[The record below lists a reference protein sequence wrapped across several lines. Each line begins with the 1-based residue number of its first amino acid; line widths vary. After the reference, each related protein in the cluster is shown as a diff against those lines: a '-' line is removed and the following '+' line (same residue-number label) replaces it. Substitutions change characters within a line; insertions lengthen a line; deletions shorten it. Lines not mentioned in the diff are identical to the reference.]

1 MEDKKKQGE
10 GLLKTGGYAALFSL
24 FMFMFGSDG
33 AGFIGCFFAIIMLFA
48 GAIAQSSAAVSAA
61 VGDGKM
67 VLQQAQ
73 DGQWTWVQQ
82 GGAENPVASMAFN
95 DQNNQILSRVIS
107 EVRNGSNLESLESS
121 ELKILAQ
128 AYGVD
133 AGSEEQKILSLQA
146 SPLAAKAL
154 KLGAGAAIGAAAI
167 GGATM
172 ISKATKA
179 AKEKQEAVNS
189 TVDEFIEEVEQ
200 FVPVPAIGEEG
211 IIEEEIIEEVVIE
224 EDIIEEVVIEEVVIE
239 EDIIEEVVIEE
250 DIIEEDIIEEGII
263 EEVVI
268 KEGIIE
274 EIELSDGIDTPLE
287 HAIQSLDLAR
297 LSSERKVIL
306 DQLSDKYSMTVKIS
320 KIERTLLGE
329 ASYRG
334 GTSLHGLIDGG
345 PFSGLI
351 QLHVDIEEH
360 GFEIGDNVLL
370 RASLEDYRSSLK
382 RAVLKVDSI
391 QG

>member
-200 FVPVPAIGEEG
+200 FVPVPAIGEED

-224 EDIIEEVVIEEVVIE
+224 EDIIEEVVIE

>member
-1 MEDKKKQGE
+1 
-10 GLLKTGGYAALFSL
+10 
-24 FMFMFGSDG
+24 
-33 AGFIGCFFAIIMLFA
+33 MLFA

-200 FVPVPAIGEEG
+200 FVPVPAIGEED

>member
-1 MEDKKKQGE
+1 M
-10 GLLKTGGYAALFSL
+10 
-24 FMFMFGSDG
+24 
-33 AGFIGCFFAIIMLFA
+33 
-48 GAIAQSSAAVSAA
+48 
-61 VGDGKM
+61 
-67 VLQQAQ
+67 
-73 DGQWTWVQQ
+73 
-82 GGAENPVASMAFN
+82 
-95 DQNNQILSRVIS
+95 
-107 EVRNGSNLESLESS
+107 
-121 ELKILAQ
+121 
-128 AYGVD
+128 
-133 AGSEEQKILSLQA
+133 
-146 SPLAAKAL
+146 
-154 KLGAGAAIGAAAI
+154 
-167 GGATM
+167 
-172 ISKATKA
+172 
-179 AKEKQEAVNS
+179 
-189 TVDEFIEEVEQ
+189 
-200 FVPVPAIGEEG
+200 
-211 IIEEEIIEEVVIE
+211 
-224 EDIIEEVVIEEVVIE
+224 
-239 EDIIEEVVIEE
+239 
-250 DIIEEDIIEEGII
+250 
-263 EEVVI
+263 
-268 KEGIIE
+268 
-274 EIELSDGIDTPLE
+274 SDGIDTPLE

>member
-200 FVPVPAIGEEG
+200 FVPVPAIGEED
-211 IIEEEIIEEVVIE
+211 IIEEEI
-224 EDIIEEVVIEEVVIE
+224 IEEVVIE

>member
-73 DGQWTWVQQ
+73 DGQWAWVQQ
-82 GGAENPVASMAFN
+82 GGTENPVASMAFN

-189 TVDEFIEEVEQ
+189 TVDEFIEEIEQ
-200 FVPVPAIGEEG
+200 FVPVPAIEEED
-211 IIEEEIIEEVVIE
+211 IIEEEVIEEEVIKEEIIEEVVIE
-224 EDIIEEVVIEEVVIE
+224 EDVIEEDVIEEVVIEEVVIK
-239 EDIIEEVVIEE
+239 ED
-250 DIIEEDIIEEGII
+250 II

-268 KEGIIE
+268 KEGIDE

>member
-24 FMFMFGSDG
+24 FMFIAGSDG

-48 GAIAQSSAAVSAA
+48 GAIAQSSAAVSTA

-73 DGQWTWVQQ
+73 DGQWAWVQQ
-82 GGAENPVASMAFN
+82 GGQENPVASMAFN

-107 EVRNGSNLESLESS
+107 EVRNGSDLESLETS

-133 AGSEEQKILSLQA
+133 AGSEEQKILSLQS

-172 ISKATKA
+172 ISKATRA

-189 TVDEFIEEVEQ
+189 TVDEFIEEIEQ
-200 FVPVPAIGEEG
+200 FVPVPAIEEVQAE
-211 IIEEEIIEEVVIE
+211 IIIEEEVIKPTQEVVEEVVIEEEIIEEEDIKEEILVE
-224 EDIIEEVVIEEVVIE
+224 ED
-239 EDIIEEVVIEE
+239 
-250 DIIEEDIIEEGII
+250 II

-268 KEGIIE
+268 KEGIIEE

-306 DQLSDKYSMTVKIS
+306 DQLSDKYSLTVKIS

-360 GFEIGDNVLL
+360 GFEVGDSVVL